1 MSLWGTL
8 RELRLACWHH
18 FIQ

>member
-8 RELRLACWHH
+8 RELQLACWHH